1 MNSGWRTLTIIL
13 ATVVLSTTLLGADS
27 CNEIAYGQ
35 AAVGQ
40 ADQGMIKQQPS
51 TYAEMGS
58 LWNDVSATTS
68 DAQHTLTGLQG
79 DLAALKAKKPM
90 SDADRQQMSDRINKA
105 NTIISQWGTKKQ
117 DWMSQLSTIRSQVD
131 SSGGSSDDA
140 IKAKG
145 DLESLRLLINQ
156 GDGVVS
162 NLKST
167 VDDINKYK

>member
-13 ATVVLSTTLLGADS
+13 ATVVLSTILLCANM
-27 CNEIAYGQ
+27 CNEIANGQ
-35 AAVGQ
+35 AAVSP

-58 LWNDVSATTS
+58 LWTDVSDTTS

-79 DLAALKAKKPM
+79 DLAALKSKKPM
-90 SDADRQQMSDRINKA
+90 SDADRQQMGDRINTA
-105 NTIISQWGTKKQ
+105 NTLISQWGSKKQ
-117 DWMSQLSTIRSQVD
+117 DWMSRLSTIRSQVD
-131 SSGGSSDDA
+131 SSDASSDDA

-156 GDGVVS
+156 GDAVVS
-162 NLKST
+162 DLKST
-167 VDDINKYK
+167 VDEINKYK